1 MPRRALERLPNRIPR
16 PRTSWVGRH
25 VLWVVCCLG
34 LGWQVGC
41 RTAGGEK
48 YTYDTLP
55 AYLAAAHRDN
65 AQTIDLSRLA
75 SLAVNSELIDRGDVI
90 DVTISTG
97 LNEKE
102 SYTQPVRI
110 REDGV
115 ADIPVVGP
123 VHLAGLELAEAE
135 AAITAASI
143 QRNLYRRPYV
153 TVTMRHQRVNRVTV
167 VGAVKEPGVK
177 AIPRGQC
184 DLLAA
189 LVAAGGL
196 SETAGT
202 IVEIRNPIKDTAAP
216 DPIASNPADSSINPT
231 GHSQPGAGAGIR
243 RQSLRVDLVAATKSG
258 TGNYILEDGAVVM
271 VEKRDPEP
279 VHVVGL
285 VHKPNRYELPVGEN
299 LRVIDAVALAGGL
312 SSPVADDILVIR
324 KKPNSNETVRIAL
337 KYSEAKRDE
346 RANLLLAPGD
356 IVSVEQ
362 TPLTVFVDTLRL
374 INFGFGASLPLTA
387 L

>member
-1 MPRRALERLPNRIPR
+1 MRRQTSSPEGIKSPLRLGCW
-16 PRTSWVGRH
+16 SA
-25 VLWVVCCLG
+25 CALG
-34 LGWQVGC
+34 LAIILGGC
-41 RTAGGEK
+41 RSTGGVQ
-48 YTYDTLP
+48 YSYRDLP
-55 AYLAAAHRDN
+55 PELLAARREN
-65 AQTIDLSRLA
+65 AQTIDLSRLT
-75 SLAVNSELIDRGDVI
+75 SGSVQSDVIDVGDVI

-97 LNEKE
+97 LSEKE
-102 SYTQPVRI
+102 SFTQPVRV
-110 REDGV
+110 RDDGI
-115 ADIPVVGP
+115 ADIPVIGP
-123 VHLAGLELAEAE
+123 VPLAGLELAEAE

-143 QRNLYRRPYV
+143 ERNLYRKPYV

-196 SETAGT
+196 SEEAGT
-202 IVEIRNPIKDTAAP
+202 NVEIRNPIRDATAP
-216 DPIASNPADSSINPT
+216 DPIAQGQGYDGVRATQYSTPR
-231 GHSQPGAGAGIR
+231 GGR
-243 RQSLRVDLVAATKSG
+243 RAAPMQSWRVDLVTATRSG
-258 TGNYILEDGAVVM
+258 GADYPLEDGAVVM
-271 VEKRDPEP
+271 VEKRKPEP
-279 VHVVGL
+279 IHVVGL

-312 SSPVADDILVIR
+312 SSPVADQILVIR
-324 KKPNSNETVRIAL
+324 KVPHSHETVRISL
-337 KYSEAKRDE
+337 RYSEAKRNE
-346 RANLLLAPGD
+346 QANLLLAPGD

-362 TPLTVFVDTLRL
+362 TPLTVLIDTLRI